1 MRRLINVC
9 GLPGSG
15 KSTFA
20 EWLEQETGGV
30 AVAADDYFVGPDGVY
45 RFDPLKLSAAH
56 AECQRRVN
64 EALALDE
71 DATVIVHNTGTTERE
86 RDVYRAI
93 ADTHGAMYTEL
104 CVMSNRTDSTLAA
117 RNVHGV
123 PVLKI
128 AEMRRRFVVRL

>member
-15 KSTFA
+15 KTTFA
-20 EWLEQETGGV
+20 EYLAQETGGV
-30 AVAADDYFVGPDGVY
+30 AVAADDFFIGPDGQY
-45 RFDPLKLSAAH
+45 RFDPLRLKDAH
-56 AECQRRVN
+56 ADCCRRVN
-64 EALALDE
+64 EALAHD

>member
-20 EWLEQETGGV
+20 EYLAQETGGT
-30 AVAADDYFVGPDGVY
+30 AIAADDYFVGPDGQY
-45 RFDPLKLSAAH
+45 RFDPLKIKDAH
-56 AECQRRVN
+56 SECQRRVN
-64 EALALDE
+64 EALAVDE
-71 DATVIVHNTGTTERE
+71 DATVIVHNTGTTEWE
-86 RDVYRAI
+86 RDVYRAL
-93 ADTHGAMYTEL
+93 ADLHGAMYTEL

-117 RNVHGV
+117 RNAHGV

-128 AEMRRRFVVRL
+128 AEMRRRFAVRL